1 MHELETILRRH
12 AALHPAMM
20 PCDAVKLVY
29 QNEFGGGHLIADP
42 AGSLERLQQELRTA
56 APVPFAAEP
65 IGNGIV
71 RVMLGG
77 LSRTGYAPEA
87 LNRDFVRSAEA
98 HTGNKDAFVEKLDV
112 VRTLAA
118 KGTFAFSAAQL
129 EAYLTNY
136 AEQDYPPVSH
146 STEYR
151 AAYHPAYRVVLEQF
165 LPPAY
170 ETEIGAFWND

>member
-1 MHELETILRRH
+1 MVSLEKILRRH

-29 QNEFGGGHLIADP
+29 QNEFGGGHLVADP
-42 AGSLERLQQELRTA
+42 AGSLERLRQELHSA

-71 RVMLGG
+71 RVMLDG
-77 LSRTGYAPEA
+77 LTRTGYALEA
-87 LNRDFVRSAEA
+87 LNQDFVRSAEE
-98 HTGNKDAFVEKLDV
+98 HTGDRGAFLEKLTLL
-112 VRTLAA
+112 RQLAA
-118 KGTFAFSAAQL
+118 QDIFSFTAPQL
-129 EAYLTNY
+129 EAYLTDY

-146 STEYR
+146 SPEYR

-165 LPPAY
+165 LPPIY
-170 ETEIGAFWND
+170 QTEIGAFWND